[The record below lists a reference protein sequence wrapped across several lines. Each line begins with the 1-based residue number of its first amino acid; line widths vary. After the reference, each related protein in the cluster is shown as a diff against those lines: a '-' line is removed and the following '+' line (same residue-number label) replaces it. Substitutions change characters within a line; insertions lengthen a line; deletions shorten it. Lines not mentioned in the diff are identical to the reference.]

1 MSPWYTVR
9 LFNFNDQIKDPALQQ
24 QQLKEF
30 VLQQIEDMKAK
41 DITVIDVSETSD
53 ITDTMIICTGTSKRH
68 VRSIAEQTALT
79 MKNKGQPAIGV
90 EGLEGSEW
98 VLVDLSN
105 VVLHV
110 MQDETRQFYQLEK
123 LWDQTA

>member
-1 MSPWYTVR
+1 MQ
-9 LFNFNDQIKDPALQQ
+9 D

-41 DITVIDVSETSD
+41 EITIIDVSKTSD
-53 ITDTMIICTGTSKRH
+53 VTDTMIICTGNSKRH
-68 VRSIAEQTALT
+68 VRSVAEQTALAA
-79 MKNKGQPAIGV
+79 KKEGESAIGV

-98 VLVDLSN
+98 VLVDFGN

-123 LWDQTA
+123 LWEQSA